1 MKLICS
7 LPFAFAWVNN
17 WVNFTMVNSL
27 PLRNKICVKNFG
39 TWAAWRCKIQTVLIS
54 WVFFFFFFYKFW
66 LDWSAVTELIFVFYF
81 SGKTRYKFWGGKKKV
96 VLKFLLVCSIFCLFI
111 STRKLLTRKTQI
123 IKGRGLL
130 NKFDCFTTSTVVL
143 NEIKLKI
150 ILGIVLLTFIWK
162 LERIFVFLV

>member
-7 LPFAFAWVNN
+7 MLFAFAWVNN

-81 SGKTRYKFWGGKKKV
+81 SGKTRYKFWGEKKSR
-96 VLKFLLVCSIFCLFI
+96 LKISFGMFHFLFI
-111 STRKLLTRKTQI
+111 YFNEKAPHAKNTNNKGPWSAEQI
-123 IKGRGLL
+123 WL
-130 NKFDCFTTSTVVL
+130 FHY
-143 NEIKLKI
+143 
-150 ILGIVLLTFIWK
+150 
-162 LERIFVFLV
+162 